1 MNDYDNGDLLG
12 TAGRWGDAL
21 LSEVAYAIDAA
32 IQQAA
37 RVPISG
43 LAADEDGLPGIR
55 EFLGRRDTHCAG
67 EPALPRDADA
77 ILLDVLPVS
86 LTAPDDTGRLQIEPD
101 AAALQTWS
109 QSDRE
114 SAEHLTSWLNATG
127 TGRKAVEDAI
137 DGGSVI
143 WARQASQYEEL
154 LRDTGYDRSN
164 PLVQQESDRG
174 LRDLHAGIE
183 HAREVLDDL

>member
-1 MNDYDNGDLLG
+1 MNDYENGDMSV
-12 TAGRWGDAL
+12 TAGRWGDAP

-37 RVPISG
+37 RSPISG
-43 LAADEDGLPGIR
+43 LAADDDELPGIR
-55 EFLGRRDTHCAG
+55 EFLGRRDSHCVG

-86 LTAPDDTGRLQIEPD
+86 LTAPDDAGRLQIEPD
-101 AAALQTWS
+101 AATLQTWS
-109 QSDRE
+109 RPERE
-114 SAEHLTSWLNATG
+114 AAEHLTSWLNATG

-137 DGGSVI
+137 DGGSVM
-143 WARQASQYEEL
+143 WARQASRYEEL

-164 PLVQQESDRG
+164 PLVQEFDRG
-174 LRDLHAGIE
+174 LEELHGAIQ
-183 HAREVLDDL
+183 HAKEVLDEFS

>member
-1 MNDYDNGDLLG
+1 MNDYENGDMSV
-12 TAGRWGDAL
+12 TTGRWADAP

-37 RVPISG
+37 RSPISG
-43 LAADEDGLPGIR
+43 LAADENGLPGIR
-55 EFLGRRDTHCAG
+55 EFPGSRDSHYAG

-86 LTAPDDTGRLQIEPD
+86 ITLPDAAGRLQIEPD

-109 QSDRE
+109 QPERE
-114 SAEHLTSWLNATG
+114 AAEHLTSWLNATG

-137 DGGSVI
+137 DGGSAM
-143 WARQASQYEEL
+143 WARQASRYEEL

-164 PLVQQESDRG
+164 PLVQESDRG
-174 LRDLHAGIE
+174 LRDLHASIE
-183 HAREVLDDL
+183 HAREVIDDL